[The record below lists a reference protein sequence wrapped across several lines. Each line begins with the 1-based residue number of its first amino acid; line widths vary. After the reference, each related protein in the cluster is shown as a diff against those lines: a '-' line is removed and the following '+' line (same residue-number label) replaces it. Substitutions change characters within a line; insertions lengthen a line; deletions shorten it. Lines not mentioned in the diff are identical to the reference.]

1 MKLKSKSR
9 AATVLSF
16 HHDCYRF
23 LFFGKGRPSK
33 DGKSTMLEKDDFA
46 RCNIHDLWEQCLDK
60 LGDGVRIKFP
70 VKIHITLF
78 SISRWHP
85 VEPTKDAPWETYD
98 WFCAL
103 AIFNPQCLIAYFLLC
118 ELSNWAIL
126 VRSIHFDEMMAH
138 KINHKL
144 MFK

>member
-9 AATVLSF
+9 APTVLSF

-46 RCNIHDLWEQCLDK
+46 WCNFHDLWEQCLDK

-70 VKIHITLF
+70 VKIHITLGWSPKCSAF
-78 SISRWHP
+78 QGGIL
-85 VEPTKDAPWETYD
+85 VNPTKDAP
-98 WFCAL
+98 
-103 AIFNPQCLIAYFLLC
+103 
-118 ELSNWAIL
+118 
-126 VRSIHFDEMMAH
+126 
-138 KINHKL
+138 
-144 MFK
+144 